1 MFCDFAVVIV
11 VVDDDVV
18 VVVVVVVRVGSAEL
32 TLLRQLTIL
41 E

>member
-1 MFCDFAVVIV
+1 LFCDFAVVIV
-11 VVDDDVV
+11 VVDDD